1 MRVDKLRP
9 PPADFVLRPAGHDG
23 LGGVL
28 HAGFASDVPLATPD
42 GAIAVGDLRP
52 GDLVLV
58 EGRVAPVLRCTKRR
72 LIRAAL
78 DGAPAA
84 RAILVR
90 ADAFAPGVPSR
101 DIRLA
106 PEQPVAFNGHRAA
119 AARLVNGSTVAVVP
133 DAVTYIALAVAG
145 GGALQAA
152 GLACPVRA
160 VPADPRA
167 AVMLR
172 RLVERG
178 EPGRRLDGWV
188 ERVTAETVS
197 GWAVD
202 PAQPGAAVP
211 LEIALD
217 GTPIAWGF
225 AGQRRPDLEAGGIG
239 GGTCAF
245 TIRLDTPP
253 TDSTRWLTIR
263 RATDG
268 VDVPGSPVL
277 LRPAE
282 SIAPPR
288 RPTTDQARREH
299 AAALFAQIDRLIQ
312 ARQTATQRKIA
323 S

>member
-1 MRVDKLRP
+1 MRA
-9 PPADFVLRPAGHDG
+9 PPADFALRPAGHDG
-23 LGGVL
+23 FGGVL
-28 HAGFASDVPLATPD
+28 HAGFASDVPIATPD
-42 GAIAVGDLRP
+42 GEVAAGALRP

-58 EGRVAPVLRCTKRR
+58 EGRAAPLLRCTERR

-78 DGAPAA
+78 DGTPAA
-84 RAILVR
+84 RAILIR
-90 ADAFAPGVPSR
+90 AGAFAPGVPSQ

-106 PEQPVAFNGHRAA
+106 PEQAVAFSGHRAA
-119 AARLVNGSTVAVVP
+119 AARLVNGGSVAVVP

-145 GGALQAA
+145 GGALHAA

-160 VPADPRA
+160 APADPRA

-178 EPGRRLDGWV
+178 EAGRRLDGRV
-188 ERVTAETVS
+188 EAASAESVS

-202 PAQPGAAVP
+202 PAQPGAAMP

-217 GTPIAWGF
+217 GAPIAWGL
-225 AGQRRPDLEAGGIG
+225 ADRRRPDLEARGLGA
-239 GGTCAF
+239 CAF
-245 TIRLDTPP
+245 AIRFDTPP
-253 TDSTRWLTIR
+253 TDRTRWLTIR

-282 SIAPPR
+282 GIASPP
-288 RPTTDQARREH
+288 RPTTDRARREQ

-312 ARQTATQRKIA
+312 ARQTVPQRKIDP
-323 S
+323 